1 VVSPVVEKTGREN
14 AGALKVVK
22 LNVDEAQGVASRF
35 AVRGIPL
42 LVLIEDGEEVDRVVG
57 AVPESQLRAWLEPQ
71 LRSRLGR
78 QQQSAS
84 SG

>member
-1 VVSPVVEKTGREN
+1 VVEKTGREN
-14 AGALKVVK
+14 AGALKIVK

-35 AVRGIPL
+35 AVQGIPL
-42 LVLIEDGEEVDRVVG
+42 LVLIEDGKEVDRVVG

-71 LRSRLGR
+71 LRSRPGGQR
-78 QQQSAS
+78 QSAN